1 MPAQRVNDALGEVA
15 GILNGISKAHTDSN
29 DSAGE
34 CAPDSHPMAAT
45 PAEQDGRRHSSK
57 QQRNDATESG
67 QAEAATPGQARH
79 VKAAPSIS
87 AKPSAPLPCPKL
99 QCARGRIHAHR
110 RVSPKCAD
118 GPKLLDSAAE
128 DLQQRADGLG

>member
-45 PAEQDGRRHSSK
+45 PAEQDGHRRSSK
-57 QQRNDATESG
+57 RQLNDATESG
-67 QAEAATPGQARH
+67 QTEAAMPGHARH
-79 VKAAPSIS
+79 VKAIPPTS
-87 AKPSAPLPCPKL
+87 AKTCAPLPCPKL
-99 QCARGRIHAHR
+99 QCARGRILA
-110 RVSPKCAD
+110 P
-118 GPKLLDSAAE
+118 
-128 DLQQRADGLG
+128 